1 MYNLRKTYWLI
12 YAVICG
18 AVLLPMLVL
27 GFKDR
32 ASVEYLLVTG
42 GIVESLPALIH
53 LVTAAISTYLA
64 IKSSKFVPW
73 GLYAV
78 FCFFLAG
85 EESKWGRESV
95 LGWNI
100 LEPSDG
106 PGDFHNL
113 HQLLA
118 PSQRPYFIIAFA
130 LVITIVLVA
139 ISYQVFGLPALKKV
153 ISENWLRQFKKART
167 YQQFIVIGIVLICFG
182 LVDTL
187 NGAFGVPY
195 IIGQWSLE
203 ESCELL
209 GAIALLFAVIVKFL
223 EPSSNKLSRRK
234 S

>member
-27 GFKDR
+27 GLKDR
-32 ASVEYLLVTG
+32 ASLEHILVTG
-42 GIVESLPALIH
+42 GIVESLPALIY
-53 LVTAAISTYLA
+53 LLTAALSTYLA
-64 IKSSKFVPW
+64 IKSAKFIPW
-73 GLYAV
+73 GLYGV

-100 LEPSDG
+100 FPPSNR
-106 PGDFHNL
+106 PGDLHNIY
-113 HQLLA
+113 QLLDQ
-118 PSQRPYFIIAFA
+118 SQRPYFVIAFGVV
-130 LVITIVLVA
+130 LTIVLLA
-139 ISYQVFGLPALKKV
+139 ISYLVFGLSALKRV
-153 ISENWLRQFKKART
+153 ISENWFRQFRKART
-167 YQQFIVIGIVLICFG
+167 YQQFIVIGIVLIFFG

-223 EPSSNKLSRRK
+223 EPKHR
-234 S
+234 